1 MAGAESQRLYDL
13 VCDLPVAER
22 RARLVAEKADA
33 RTILEVEMM
42 LAEAAT
48 QAQLASPDGAAPARS
63 ETEVG
68 EGDSLGAWRLLRR
81 VAKGGMG
88 AVYLAERAD
97 GHFQQEAAV
106 KLIRGLP
113 NEETLAHFAR
123 ERQILATLQHPHI
136 ARLLDGGATPGGQPY
151 LVMEYVEGE
160 PIDAYCARN
169 QLDLDAR
176 LALFREVCGAVQFA
190 HQRLIV
196 HCDLKPSNVLV
207 RMDGTPVLLD
217 FGIARAL
224 DRQHIPDIFPAS
236 YFTPGYASPEQ
247 LRGGD
252 VSTASDVYALGLVLF
267 ELVAERKAR
276 LDAEDR
282 TITLLGRAAVRPSQ
296 LADSVPWRHRIAGD
310 IDAIVLR
317 ATASDPAARYAS
329 AEALSA
335 DVKRFLEHRTVLAR
349 PQTPGYRLSRL
360 LRRRWPAAAVGA
372 LIVLLIAAFTWRL
385 AAERDRALAAE
396 RDARVQATTAGRVSD
411 FLVSV
416 FNVSNPKFN
425 HNRDITAREV
435 LDQGATRIDGE
446 LGDQPRVKAK
456 LMNTLATAYRFI
468 GQSKQSAEL
477 FQRAIDLYLD
487 PRVNEPLDAAAALSQ
502 LAVVYSNNSY
512 PPSASEGAARRSLEL
527 REKNGADALAIG
539 DSWNTLG
546 VVLESEDKFKESE
559 AALQK
564 GLALRRSAGADELS
578 IAASLHNLGMATSH
592 ESNIDRSVAYFAE
605 ALAAKRKAVGDKHP
619 DYQITLQT
627 YAVALGRAGRSAEAL
642 PLLEQNL
649 AICREIY
656 GDDSDH
662 TGSAHN
668 EIGSVLHDL
677 GRFREA
683 SEHYRESMRLEVATI
698 GADSPEYAKPLNNL
712 ASAYEDM
719 GDYASAIPL
728 FRQSLAIRAK
738 TLAGDSPMVL
748 RADYNLARV
757 LTRANELREAKPFL
771 DTTLAG
777 MRARYG
783 DNDANT
789 VKAEL
794 WLGEWQL
801 RSGDVRAAGE
811 SLARVQASKA
821 SLNALA
827 VAARATF
834 AADVALAKHDAAA
847 ALESRREAWQ
857 TLLAANGENHPL
869 TVEKAGAYAAALA
882 DAGRGEE
889 AKTLITPLLP
899 VFDAFAPE
907 SPARR
912 SVARWL
918 Q

>member
-1 MAGAESQRLYDL
+1 
-13 VCDLPVAER
+13 
-22 RARLVAEKADA
+22 
-33 RTILEVEMM
+33 
-42 LAEAAT
+42 
-48 QAQLASPDGAAPARS
+48 
-63 ETEVG
+63 
-68 EGDSLGAWRLLRR
+68 
-81 VAKGGMG
+81 
-88 AVYLAERAD
+88 
-97 GHFQQEAAV
+97 
-106 KLIRGLP
+106 
-113 NEETLAHFAR
+113 
-123 ERQILATLQHPHI
+123 
-136 ARLLDGGATPGGQPY
+136 
-151 LVMEYVEGE
+151 
-160 PIDAYCARN
+160 
-169 QLDLDAR
+169 
-176 LALFREVCGAVQFA
+176 
-190 HQRLIV
+190 
-196 HCDLKPSNVLV
+196 
-207 RMDGTPVLLD
+207 
-217 FGIARAL
+217 
-224 DRQHIPDIFPAS
+224 
-236 YFTPGYASPEQ
+236 
-247 LRGGD
+247 
-252 VSTASDVYALGLVLF
+252 
-267 ELVAERKAR
+267 
-276 LDAEDR
+276 
-282 TITLLGRAAVRPSQ
+282 
-296 LADSVPWRHRIAGD
+296 
-310 IDAIVLR
+310 
-317 ATASDPAARYAS
+317 
-329 AEALSA
+329 
-335 DVKRFLEHRTVLAR
+335 
-349 PQTPGYRLSRL
+349 
-360 LRRRWPAAAVGA
+360 
-372 LIVLLIAAFTWRL
+372 
-385 AAERDRALAAE
+385 
-396 RDARVQATTAGRVSD
+396 
-411 FLVSV
+411 
-416 FNVSNPKFN
+416 
-425 HNRDITAREV
+425 
-435 LDQGATRIDGE
+435 
-446 LGDQPRVKAK
+446 
-456 LMNTLATAYRFI
+456 
-468 GQSKQSAEL
+468 
-477 FQRAIDLYLD
+477 
-487 PRVNEPLDAAAALSQ
+487 
-502 LAVVYSNNSY
+502 
-512 PPSASEGAARRSLEL
+512 
-527 REKNGADALAIG
+527 
-539 DSWNTLG
+539 
-546 VVLESEDKFKESE
+546 
-559 AALQK
+559 LQK

-738 TLAGDSPMVL
+738 TLAADSPMVL

-857 TLLAANGENHPL
+857 TLRAANGENHPL

-882 DAGRGEE
+882 DVGRVDE
-889 AKTLITPLLP
+889 AKALITPLLP